1 MKFLN
6 NLSVPIL
13 ILLTFF
19 CTITS
24 MAQNGQEPINPDYW
38 YRISSLDQGDAASL
52 TALNNGNDLQ
62 LKKTMDAPEQ
72 YWKLNP
78 IKDGWY
84 RLISKPFR
92 KDKKCL
98 GVVNDGVNNNR
109 PHLVLREKNKG
120 QLWKIRPAKDGSIQL
135 STMAMGDDQ
144 VLELSADGQYTAL
157 LGAQKGQKGQFWKL
171 TKIKMI
177 ASAKKNVDVANT
189 PPQKTAATRG
199 RGRGTSR
206 GSAVRRAQTPVV
218 EQGEE
223 IVKEP
228 QAEPNFLE
236 AEKAT
241 RFKAPEI
248 IEAATPKNAV
258 LKGTQLKV
266 SAPPSD
272 WYEYPNPISLTLLQ
286 TVIVNGKSVMPEGST
301 VLANVHHSG
310 ERNYLAKDVQLE
322 LLSIETEAKLVPL
335 VTNKVK
341 VTEFTDAFHGYVGS
355 DANFEIPIE
364 TGILLELQQN
374 ADLD

>member
-6 NLSVPIL
+6 NLSLQTLL
-13 ILLTFF
+13 ILTLF
-19 CTITS
+19 CTVTS
-24 MAQNGQEPINPDYW
+24 MAQNSQEPINPDYW
-38 YRISSLDQGDAASL
+38 YRISSLQQGDAASL

-78 IKDGWY
+78 VKEGWY

-98 GVVNDGVNNNR
+98 GVVNDGVNNSR

-135 STMAMGDDQ
+135 STMAMGEDQ
-144 VLELSADGQYTAL
+144 VLELSIDGKYTAI

-177 ASAKKNVDVANT
+177 ASAKKNVDVAST
-189 PPQKTAATRG
+189 PPQRTTARG
-199 RGRGTSR
+199 RGRTNR

-218 EQGEE
+218 EYDEE

-228 QAEPNFLE
+228 QAEPDFLE

-248 IEAATPKNAV
+248 IEATTPKNAV

-272 WYEYPNPISLTLLQ
+272 WYEYPNPISLTLLEA
-286 TVIVNGKSVMPEGST
+286 VIVNGKSMMPKGAN

-335 VTNKVK
+335 ITNKVK
-341 VTEFTDAFHGYVGS
+341 VTEFSEAFHGYVGS